1 MASFDDARI
10 AQILR
15 GTLGFKVYDYPGHDE
30 IKVAV
35 RLLSD
40 AELDDCRVQALVD
53 LEKIAKKRRWELQ
66 LLVELDP
73 DIYDRAVSRQIV
85 WRSYHDADTTGTGQE
100 PKRFFSSY
108 EHLAGLGSVE
118 QERLFALYLEHQ
130 RWTAPLRAGEA
141 EEVEALVE
149 AMGKAPSAPGL
160 LGSFE
165 HSTLVR
171 LLISMARRLSTSPT
185 SKSSST

>member
-53 LEKIAKKRRWELQ
+53 LEKIAKKRQWELQ

-85 WRSYHDADTTGTGQE
+85 WRSYHDSETVDGKE
-100 PKRFFSSY
+100 PKRFFASY
-108 EHLAGLGSVE
+108 EYLSGLGSVE
-118 QERLFALYLEHQ
+118 QEHLFALYLEHQ
-130 RWTAPLRAGEA
+130 QWVAPLRAGQA
-141 EEVEALVE
+141 GEVDALVE

-165 HSTLVR
+165 HATLVR
-171 LLISMARRLSTSPT
+171 LLISMARRLSGSPT